1 MNPNRPRAADFQ
13 GFVLAFARHEPM
25 VVRDLSEISP
35 TWDTIARNPSAM
47 ASTDASVTASV
58 ELTTALLSRLGGG
71 NSEAEAELA
80 PLIFRE
86 LRRVAQGHLRRE
98 RPNHTL
104 QATALVNEVWIR
116 LAGHTAIVWENR
128 AHFFSVSSRLMR
140 EILVDY
146 ARRRNAGKR
155 GGPQQQIT
163 LQDHLAVQQDRSID
177 VLALDQALERLQK
190 FDSRAARIVEMHFF
204 AGLSFEEM
212 GLVLEVS
219 ARTVRRDWRMARA
232 WLRGELSVDP

>member
-1 MNPNRPRAADFQ
+1 
-13 GFVLAFARHEPM
+13 
-25 VVRDLSEISP
+25 
-35 TWDTIARNPSAM
+35 M
-47 ASTDASVTASV
+47 ASTDASVTTFG

-71 NSEAEAELA
+71 NAEVEAELA
-80 PLIFRE
+80 PIIFRE

-98 RPNHTL
+98 RANHTL

-116 LAGHTAIVWENR
+116 LAGRTAVGWENR

-155 GGPQQQIT
+155 GGLQRQIT
-163 LQDHLAVQQDRSID
+163 LEDHLAVQQDQSTE
-177 VLALDQALERLQK
+177 VLALDQALERLQR

-204 AGLSFEEM
+204 GGLSFEEM
-212 GLVLEVS
+212 GLVLGIS

-232 WLRGELSVDP
+232 WLRGELSAGA

>member
-1 MNPNRPRAADFQ
+1 
-13 GFVLAFARHEPM
+13 
-25 VVRDLSEISP
+25 
-35 TWDTIARNPSAM
+35 M
-47 ASTDASVTASV
+47 ALTDASVAVSA
-58 ELTTALLSRLGGG
+58 ELTTALLSRLGNG

-80 PLIFRE
+80 PIIFRE

-116 LAGHTAIVWENR
+116 LAGQPAIGWENR

-155 GGPQQQIT
+155 GGAQQQIT
-163 LQDHLAVQQDRSID
+163 LEDHLAAQQDHSTE

-190 FDSRAARIVEMHFF
+190 FDPRASRIVEMHFF
-204 AGLSFEEM
+204 GGLSFEEM
-212 GLVLEVS
+212 GLVLGVS
-219 ARTVRRDWRMARA
+219 ARTVKRDWRMARA
-232 WLRGELSVDP
+232 

>member
-1 MNPNRPRAADFQ
+1 
-13 GFVLAFARHEPM
+13 
-25 VVRDLSEISP
+25 
-35 TWDTIARNPSAM
+35 M
-47 ASTDASVTASV
+47 ASANVPETTSA

-71 NSEAEAELA
+71 DAEVEAELA
-80 PLIFRE
+80 PIIFRE

-116 LAGHTAIVWENR
+116 LAGHTPSGWENR

-155 GGPQQQIT
+155 GGLHRQIT
-163 LQDHLAVQQDRSID
+163 LQDHLAAQEDRSTE
-177 VLALDQALERLQK
+177 VLALDQALDRLQQ
-190 FDSRAARIVEMHFF
+190 FDSRASRIVEMHFF
-204 AGLSFEEM
+204 GGLSFEEM
-212 GLVLEVS
+212 GLVLGIS

-232 WLRGELSVDP
+232 WLRGELSVGV

>member
-1 MNPNRPRAADFQ
+1 MNPNLPRAADFQ
-13 GFVLAFARHEPM
+13 ALVLAFPRHEPTAM
-25 VVRDLSEISP
+25 RDLSEISP
-35 TWDTIARNPSAM
+35 TWDTITRNPSAM
-47 ASTDASVTASV
+47 ASTDALTASA
-58 ELTTALLSRLGGG
+58 ELTTALLSRLCGG
-71 NSEAEAELA
+71 SAEAEAELA

-163 LQDHLAVQQDRSID
+163 LQDHLAAQQDHSIE

-190 FDSRAARIVEMHFF
+190 FDARAARIVEMHFF

-212 GLVLEVS
+212 GLVLDVS

-232 WLRGELSVDP
+232 WLRGELSADA